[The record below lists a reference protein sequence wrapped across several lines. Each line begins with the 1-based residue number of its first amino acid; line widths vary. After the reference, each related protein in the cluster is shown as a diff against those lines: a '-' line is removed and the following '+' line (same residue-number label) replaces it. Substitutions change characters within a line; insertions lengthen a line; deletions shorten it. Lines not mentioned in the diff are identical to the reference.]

1 MDKKTSLLLGDA
13 ALNTVVFLFLAFVSW
28 VMLLLAGIWSELVWL
43 LLAFVYSALM
53 SKMER
58 KAETK
63 CGISFV
69 RYITLCVLPAYFPC
83 FIAAAVNFVRF
94 AKYPLTYY
102 NDLYAGIVFAAAPIV
117 ITSEF
122 VVINRVMKKG

>member
-43 LLAFVYSALM
+43 LFALVYSALM

-63 CGISFV
+63 CGISFL
-69 RYITLCVLPAYFPC
+69 RYILLCVLTAYIPC
-83 FIAAAVNFVRF
+83 AIAAAAYLVHF
-94 AKYPLTYY
+94 AKNPLTYY
-102 NDLYAGIVFAAAPIV
+102 NDLYAVIIFASAPIV
-117 ITSEF
+117 ITAGF